1 MLRFLL
7 VLLVSIG
14 FCSASSAQIYAL
26 DFKDPKYTKSY
37 KKNLYDWNG
46 RQVILVEIR
55 GGFESTEGNFVYKP
69 DARLEFFVADPADP
83 LKLPYILDD
92 GGVKKAVKK
101 QVIGVAAERFGGL
114 RAFMVNE
121 SFYTLSVEYQRRL
134 DTLEALK
141 TQRDEADKGSREW
154 FAVHSKFVM
163 TLEGLQMWLQQCG
176 YVKAANKLERD
187 LMKASKLGEAAKNDR
202 IEVALESIRTVPA
215 DDKLKAAAKTVGGA
229 NLEFHVQES
238 MHIRM
243 IYHTG
248 ISDARV
254 TALMALGEQAIDT
267 FRVGMVDPY
276 VDEEFKE
283 RIPDTLFIEYFFST
297 ESRVHQE
304 KMMEEYYGL
313 GWGQGEQRI
322 RALDMTGSARRIA
335 KRAMSYWRT
344 DDSTDYEG
352 VVVHR
357 LGHELARLHYDIR
370 SDEQDWLEEGVGYY
384 LSFNLLNRNNVTC
397 SAFKPPKRL
406 EGTVS
411 KGGPNSSDKKSRS
424 ENKTQVVMRGLREV
438 MAGVAFHAGTP
449 MSQLT
454 PKKLFAFEN
463 EDMAKSWAFFMYI
476 NEATGK
482 EGQVWLRGISKIA
495 LQDDFQKLLREHT
508 EKCFADIKGDAVTIL
523 EERWKEYLQK
533 TYDL

>member
-14 FCSASSAQIYAL
+14 LCSAGSAQIYAL
-26 DFKDPKYTKSY
+26 DFKNPKHTKSY

-46 RQVILVEIR
+46 RQVVLVEIR
-55 GGFESTEGNFVYKP
+55 GGFESISPNFLYKP
-69 DARLEFFVADPADP
+69 DARLEFFVADPSNP
-83 LKLPYILDD
+83 LKLPYVLDD
-92 GGVKKAVKK
+92 GGVKKAVRK

-114 RAFMVNE
+114 APFMVNE

-134 DTLEALK
+134 DTLEDLK
-141 TQRDEADKGSREW
+141 AQRDDAAKGSQEW
-154 FAVHSKFVM
+154 FAVHSKYVM
-163 TLEGLQMWLQQCG
+163 TLEGLQMWLNQCG
-176 YVKAANKLERD
+176 YVKAANKLDRD
-187 LMKASKLGEAAKNDR
+187 LMKAIKLSKAAKNDR
-202 IEVALESIRTVPA
+202 IEIALESIKSVPTEAKLA
-215 DDKLKAAAKTVGGA
+215 DAAQRVGGDT
-229 NLEFHVQES
+229 LEFKVQES

-243 IYHTG
+243 IYHSG
-248 ISDARV
+248 IPDARI
-254 TALMALGEQAIDT
+254 TTLMMLGEQAIDA
-267 FRVGMVDPY
+267 FRIGMVDSY
-276 VDEEFKE
+276 ADEEFKD
-283 RIPDTLFIEYFFST
+283 RIPDRLFIEYFFST
-297 ESRVHQE
+297 DSRLHQE

-313 GWGQGEQRI
+313 SWGQGEQRA

-344 DDSTDYEG
+344 DENTDYEG

-357 LGHELARLHYDIR
+357 MGHELARLHYDIR

-411 KGGPNSSDKKSRS
+411 KGGPGSSSKPKD
-424 ENKTQVVMRGLREV
+424 ENKTQVVMKGLREV
-438 MAGVAFHAGTP
+438 MAGVAYHAGTP
-449 MSQLT
+449 MAQLA
-454 PKKLFAFEN
+454 PKRLFSFEN
-463 EDMAKSWAFFMYI
+463 QDMAKSWAFFLFI
-476 NEATGK
+476 QETTGK

-495 LQDDFQKLLREHT
+495 LQDDFQRLLREHT

-523 EERWKEYLQK
+523 EERWKEYLEE

>member
-1 MLRFLL
+1 MLRFLI
-7 VLLVSIG
+7 VLLVSVG

-26 DFKDPKYTKSY
+26 EFKDPKYTKSY
-37 KKNLYDWNG
+37 KKNLYEWNG
-46 RQVILVEIR
+46 RQVVLVEIR
-55 GGFESTEGNFVYKP
+55 GGFETLTPNFTWQP

-83 LKLPYILDD
+83 LKLPYVLDD

-101 QVIGVAAERFGGL
+101 QVIGVAAERFHGL
-114 RAFMVNE
+114 KPFMTNE

-141 TQRDEADKGSREW
+141 TQRNDAAKGSQEW
-154 FAVHSKFVM
+154 FAVHSKLVM
-163 TLEGLQMWLQQCG
+163 TLEGLQMWLNQCG

-187 LMKASKLGEAAKNDR
+187 LMKATKLGEAAKNER
-202 IEVALESIRTVPA
+202 IEAALESIKTVPA
-215 DDKLKAAAKTVGGA
+215 DDKLKAAATTVGGA
-229 NLEFHVQES
+229 NLEFKVQES

-243 IYHTG
+243 IYHSG
-248 ISDARV
+248 IPDARV
-254 TALMALGEQAIDT
+254 TALMMLGEQAIDA

-276 VDEEFKE
+276 ADEEFKDK
-283 RIPDTLFIEYFFST
+283 IPDTLFIEYFFNT

-313 GWGQGEQRI
+313 GWGQGERRQRS
-322 RALDMTGSARRIA
+322 LDMTGSARRIA

-344 DDSTDYEG
+344 DEATDFEG

-357 LGHELARLHYDIR
+357 MGHELARLHYDIR

-411 KGGPNSSDKKSRS
+411 KGGPNSSKKSKGETR
-424 ENKTQVVMRGLREV
+424 TQVVMKGLREV
-438 MAGVAFHAGTP
+438 MAGVAYHAGTP

-463 EDMAKSWAFFMYI
+463 EDMAKSWAFFIFI
-476 NEATGK
+476 NEACGK

>member
-26 DFKDPKYTKSY
+26 EFKDPKFTKSY
-37 KKNLYDWNG
+37 KKNLIEWKG

-55 GGFESTEGNFVYKP
+55 GGFESTVGSFVYKP
-69 DARLEFFVADPADP
+69 DARLEFFVQDQSDP

-101 QVIGVAAERFGGL
+101 QVIGVAAERYGSL
-114 RAFMVNE
+114 KAFMLNE

-134 DTLEALK
+134 DTLDAQK
-141 TQRDEADKGSREW
+141 TQRDEAAKGSQEW
-154 FAVHSKFVM
+154 FSVHSRYVK
-163 TLEGLQMWLQQCG
+163 TLEGLQTWLQQCG
-176 YVKAANKLERD
+176 YVKAANKFERD
-187 LMKASKLGEAAKNDR
+187 LLKATKLGDAAKNDR
-202 IEVALESIRTVPA
+202 IEAALESIKTVPT
-215 DDKLKAAAKTVGGA
+215 DDKLAAAAKTVGGA
-229 NLEFHVQES
+229 SLEFHVQES

-248 ISDARV
+248 IPDARI
-254 TALMALGEQAIDT
+254 TALMMLGEQAIDT

-276 VDEEFKE
+276 VDEEFKDM
-283 RIPDTLFIEYFFST
+283 IPDTLFIEYFFNT
-297 ESRVHQE
+297 ESRAHQE
-304 KMMEEYYGL
+304 QMMEEYYGL
-313 GWGQGEQRI
+313 GWGQGEQRK
-322 RALDMTGSARRIA
+322 RSLEMSGSSRRIA

-344 DDSTDYEG
+344 DESTDYEG

-357 LGHELARLHYDIR
+357 MGHELARRHYDIR
-370 SDEQDWLEEGVGYY
+370 SSEQDWLEEGVGYY

-411 KGGPNSSDKKSRS
+411 KGPNSSDKKSKS

-454 PKKLFAFEN
+454 PKKLFSFEN
-463 EDMAKSWAFFMYI
+463 EDMAKSWAFFMFI

-508 EKCFADIKGDAVTIL
+508 EKSFADIKGDAVAIL

-533 TYDL
+533 TFDL